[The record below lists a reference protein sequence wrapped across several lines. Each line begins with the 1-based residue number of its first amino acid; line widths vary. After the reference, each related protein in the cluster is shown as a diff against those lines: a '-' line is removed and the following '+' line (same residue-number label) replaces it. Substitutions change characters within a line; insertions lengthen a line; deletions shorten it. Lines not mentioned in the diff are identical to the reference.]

1 MVHRIVGLV
10 LGGVVIWVILTVGE
24 AIGGDSQPRYLLAI
38 VVGLLVALL
47 YPWII
52 GLSVTRRDRRRDKE
66 REQEIQAEVDRRLA
80 EEQARQDP
88 G

>member
-1 MVHRIVGLV
+1 MLHRIVGLV

-24 AIGGDSQPRYLLAI
+24 AIGSDSQPRYLLAI

-52 GLSVTRRDRRRDKE
+52 GLGATRRDRRRERE
-66 REQEIQAEVDRRLA
+66 REQEIQAEVDRRVT
-80 EEQARQDP
+80 EERARQDP
-88 G
+88 S